1 MYEQYG
7 YQQNSSRVQGT
18 TPFVTQGTDKTAI
31 RVFQGDEMLRQLI
44 QLNNT
49 IGTYAQQNEKRF
61 QYVERKKRRACTR
74 NYL

>member
-31 RVFQGDEMLRQLI
+31 RVFQGM
-44 QLNNT
+44 
-49 IGTYAQQNEKRF
+49 K
-61 QYVERKKRRACTR
+61 C
-74 NYL
+74 